1 MELNRRAEDAEDAAP
16 PPPPPAAG
24 VCMWRWAGGWPGAR
38 QARRRRGIGA
48 AQGTGPRRQVP
59 RSPPGTPRDPP
70 PGTPPAAVPRCELFF
85 NYFLFIFLTKTRCL
99 LAFLQLRGWPKGEP
113 LLARRPHFFF
123 SINSIYL
130 FIYFILLIYLFWWS
144 LPRNG
149 HGRLGTSTLPVSC
162 FVMQDVWAASAA
174 IRVRGHGVFS

>member
-1 MELNRRAEDAEDAAP
+1 MPLLLLLLPPRVCACGGGRAGGRERARRAADAASGP
-16 PPPPPAAG
+16 
-24 VCMWRWAGGWPGAR
+24 
-38 QARRRRGIGA
+38 RR
-48 AQGTGPRRQVP
+48 GTGPRRQVP

-70 PGTPPAAVPRCELFF
+70 PGTPPAAVPRCELFL

-113 LLARRPHFFF
+113 VLARRPHFFFF

-174 IRVRGHGVFS
+174 IRVRGHNVFS